1 MDAAKNPNGG
11 FDENP
16 YRKDINTYEQKEGP
30 VARTIEQQTAK
41 LPSDVWLWAAIASMV
56 TSLGL
61 QIAGE
66 KKVSNFIGQWAPTL
80 LIFGVYNKL
89 VKVAGSDRFSR

>member
-1 MDAAKNPNGG
+1 MDAVNSPGNA
-11 FDENP
+11 
-16 YRKDINTYEQKEGP
+16 YQQKEGP
-30 VARTIEQQTAK
+30 VARTIEQQTSK
-41 LPSDVWLWAAIASMV
+41 LPSDVWLWAAVASMV

-80 LIFGVYNKL
+80 LIFGVYNKI
-89 VKVAGSDRFSR
+89 VKVAGSDRLSR

>member
-1 MDAAKNPNGG
+1 MDTAKKSNVILNPN
-11 FDENP
+11 DMNEAA
-16 YRKDINTYEQKEGP
+16 EQTEGP
-30 VARTIEQQTAK
+30 IARMIEEQTAK
-41 LPSDVWLWAAIASMV
+41 LPSDVWLWAAVASMV

-80 LIFGVYNKL
+80 LIFGLYNKI
-89 VKVAGSDRFSR
+89 VKVAGSDRLSR

>member
-1 MDAAKNPNGG
+1 MDAA
-11 FDENP
+11 
-16 YRKDINTYEQKEGP
+16 NTSNTSSGYNDNNNAYQQTEGRI
-30 VARTIEQQTAK
+30 ARGIEQQTAK

-80 LIFGVYNKL
+80 LIFGLYNKI
-89 VKVAGSDRFSR
+89 VKVAGSDRLSR

>member
-1 MDAAKNPNGG
+1 MDAANNPNNPS
-11 FDENP
+11 NP
-16 YRKDINTYEQKEGP
+16 YQQKEGP
-30 VARTIEQQTAK
+30 IARTIEQQTSK

-80 LIFGVYNKL
+80 LIFGVYNKI
-89 VKVAGSDRFSR
+89 VKVAGSDRVNP

>member
-1 MDAAKNPNGG
+1 MDASNNPSNA
-11 FDENP
+11 
-16 YRKDINTYEQKEGP
+16 YQQKEGP
-30 VARTIEQQTAK
+30 VARTIEQQTSK

-66 KKVSNFIGQWAPTL
+66 KKVSNFIAQWAPTL
-80 LIFGVYNKL
+80 LIFGVYNKI
-89 VKVAGSDRFSR
+89 VKVAGSDRVNP

>member
-1 MDAAKNPNGG
+1 MDAVNNPS
-11 FDENP
+11 NP
-16 YRKDINTYEQKEGP
+16 YQQKEGP
-30 VARTIEQQTAK
+30 VARTIEQQTSK

-66 KKVSNFIGQWAPTL
+66 KRVSNFIGQWAPTL
-80 LIFGVYNKL
+80 LIFGVYNKI
-89 VKVAGSDRFSR
+89 VKVAGSDRVNP